1 MITFEK
7 ACVIALE
14 YYKQN
19 RGIDS
24 LAKAL
29 DGDDFW
35 YFIGGKPGAM
45 RVGGTVIS
53 VRKSDGSVGVV
64 DLPSKEN
71 FALLRKATPIELV

>member
-19 RGIDS
+19 LGIDS

-35 YFIGGKPGAM
+35 YFIGGAWAA
-45 RVGGTVIS
+45 R
-53 VRKSDGSVGVV
+53 
-64 DLPSKEN
+64 L
-71 FALLRKATPIELV
+71 FL